1 MLRGN
6 RVTDL
11 ELLADRA
18 RIAAKAIVL
27 SGGELRA
34 DIVLEAAGV
43 GASPVETVLPCSR
56 SRRDPAD
63 SAAGGTRDVHGLR
76 PAHQVGRPG
85 TGDAGIQDLR
95 APPAVAAGDD
105 APPPQAPSRRREQEG
120 VRRERC

>member
-34 DIVLEAAGV
+34 DIVLEAAGLEHHPSKPFFL
-43 GASPVETVLPCSR
+43 AAAQDAIRPIPPPVE
-56 SRRDPAD
+56 
-63 SAAGGTRDVHGLR
+63 
-76 PAHQVGRPG
+76 PG
-85 TGDAGIQDLR
+85 TCTVCARRIKWADREPATPGFKTCARHRRLQRETMRRHRKRR
-95 APPAVAAGDD
+95 AAAANRKG
-105 APPPQAPSRRREQEG
+105 
-120 VRRERC
+120 